1 MSKTSLYL
9 MLTCIAL
16 AFALLIPQAYTE
28 SSETV
33 IVYTDVSGYIS
44 VATVEQIKN
53 VISYAENIRAKA
65 VILRMNTLGGSA
77 DAMLQITDAILLSEV
92 PVIGYVHPHA
102 AQALSAGTYILMATD
117 YAVMAPYAT
126 IGSAQPVLG
135 SEPTREPKY
144 VNFYKEKMIS
154 YAAIHGR
161 NQTAAEH
168 FVTENLNVD
177 AYEAKRLNVIEAV
190 EGDIDQ
196 LLLNANGKGVKR
208 FDRTFILE
216 TANAKLVYFEKAI
229 SVQILGYVTDP
240 VVSSLLLSI
249 GIMGIL
255 IGLST
260 PGIGAEVVG
269 AIMLLLGLIGF
280 GLNLNLVSGILVIM
294 GMVLFVVEL
303 KKGAHGV
310 AAILGTI
317 AITLGFALTISNPF
331 YPTLIQSEWV
341 VKTLFIV
348 VSATGTIGLILTFI
362 IVKAIANI
370 LRRKP
375 VEWLPSG
382 EGKAL
387 DDISPD
393 KVGFILIGGEYW
405 QATSDEDIKSGDV
418 VVVTGRRERILQVKK
433 KVG

>member
-1 MSKTSLYL
+1 MQQKTVL
-9 MLTCIAL
+9 IAIAIVIL
-16 AFALLIPQAYTE
+16 ANAITLSSTRTQADAN
-28 SSETV
+28 TV
-33 IVYTDVSGYIS
+33 VYTDITGYIS
-44 VATVEQIKN
+44 VANVEQVKN
-53 VISYAENIRAKA
+53 AISYAESVGAKA
-65 VILRMNTLGGSA
+65 IVLRINTLGGSA
-77 DAMLQITDAILLSEV
+77 DAMLQIADAILLSEI
-92 PVIGYVHPHA
+92 PVIGYVYPHA

-117 YAVMAPYAT
+117 YAAMAPYAT

-135 SEPTREPKY
+135 SEPTSESKY
-144 VNFYKEKMIS
+144 VNFYKEKMVS

-161 NQTAAEH
+161 NQTAAER

-177 AYEAKRLNVIEAV
+177 AYEARRLDLVEAV
-190 EGDIDQ
+190 ESDIDQ
-196 LLLNANGKGVKR
+196 LLENANGKSVKR

-216 TANAKLVYFEKAI
+216 TADAKLVYFEKAI

-240 VVSSLLLSI
+240 LISSLLLSI

-269 AIMLLLGLIGF
+269 AIMLLLGLVGF

-341 VKTLFIV
+341 VKTLLIV
-348 VSATGTIGLILTFI
+348 VSATLTIGGILTFI

-387 DDISPD
+387 DDISPG
-393 KVGFILIGGEYW
+393 KIGFILIGGEYW
-405 QATSDEDIKSGDV
+405 QATSEEDIKSGDI
-418 VVVTGRRERILQVKK
+418 VVVTGRRERVLLVKR
-433 KVG
+433 KV